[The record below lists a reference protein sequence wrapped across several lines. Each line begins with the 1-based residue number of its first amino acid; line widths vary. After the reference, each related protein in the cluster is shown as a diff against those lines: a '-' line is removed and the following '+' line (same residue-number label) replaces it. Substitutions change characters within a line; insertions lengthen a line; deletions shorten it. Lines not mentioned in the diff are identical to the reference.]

1 MKASYL
7 HEMPMVTSPYVWGV
21 VAAPYLFIQNN
32 LELFIQ
38 NNLKLFIQR
47 TYSFKRHVWGSQL
60 HSKQARRSAAVYWIC
75 FAPVLPTFV

>member
-7 HEMPMVTSPYVWGV
+7 HEMPMVTLPYVWGV

-47 TYSFKRHVWGSQL
+47 TYSFKRHVWGSQ
-60 HSKQARRSAAVYWIC
+60 QARRTAAVYWIC
-75 FAPVLPTFV
+75 FAPAVPTFI

>member
-7 HEMPMVTSPYVWGV
+7 HEMPMVTLPYVWGV
-21 VAAPYLFIQNN
+21 VAAPY
-32 LELFIQ
+32 LFIQ